1 MSALGGLAGG
11 IGKMGATNSA
21 NMMGQSIEN
30 SGAFAPR
37 AGLVSAGVA
46 PTTGIANEIPAG
58 VSTIATA
65 PAKFSGGQQ
74 GLSDL
79 IEVRKLQSQQADD
92 PLKQALAQSQINHNN
107 AETTNIPLQQKTNQQ
122 NADNRQTADQKAEAA
137 ATAEAARQAALNADT
152 PNKIYTDLEHM
163 YGKDEA
169 SKWLQGA
176 TNGTLT
182 RGRIE
187 GGNFIPDENGPMISA
202 QPEAK
207 GTAVPAVDGGWFGG
221 KKDATTTPMTA
232 EDAKAQP
239 MAAIQSFMDRV
250 KASSAAGGSGRVVA
264 PPGGAPQAGGGPPV
278 MTPQQ
283 AAAAPKGTVFRRADN
298 GATMTVQ

>member
-11 IGKMGATNSA
+11 IGKMQATGAA
-21 NMMGQSIEN
+21 NTLGGAIEN

-37 AGLVSAGVA
+37 AGLVSAGA
-46 PTTGIANEIPAG
+46 NQATGIANEIPAG

-122 NADNRQTADQKAEAA
+122 NADAKQTADQKAQALLEAQQRHD
-137 ATAEAARQAALNADT
+137 AELNADT
-152 PNKIYTDLEHM
+152 PQKINGELEQRF
-163 YGKDEA
+163 GKE
-169 SKWLQGA
+169 GA
-176 TNGTLT
+176 QSWINGVQSHSLIT
-182 RGRIE
+182 GRIE
-187 GGNFIPDENGPMISA
+187 GGNFIPDENGNMVSA
-202 QPEAK
+202 QAGAK
-207 GTAVPAVDGGWFGG
+207 GTAVKGNAGIFGIG
-221 KKDATTTPMTA
+221 QTADSVTPMPA
-232 EDAKAQP
+232 DEAKAETKESMQP
-239 MAAIQSFMDRV
+239 FLDRYQ
-250 KASSAAGGSGRVVA
+250 ATRAAGGAGRVVA
-264 PPGGAPQAGGGPPV
+264 PAGGAPQAAGGPPV

-283 AAAAPKGTVFRRADN
+283 AAAAPKGTVFRRADT